1 MQLRLH
7 LHMGATGLI
16 RVQLP
21 VLSRSET
28 VQATP
33 GNGNGKL
40 AVPFRSVYQ
49 KEALNIKM
57 PLWAKRGFQMK
68 QKVIAIANQK
78 GGVAKTTTAIN
89 LGVGLARMGYK
100 VLLIDAD
107 SQASLTIALGYSNP
121 DELPLNTATVM
132 QDVIDDVDPP
142 ADAVIHHSEGIDFIP
157 SGIELSGM
165 ELGLI
170 NVMSRESVLRTAVS
184 EIKKDY
190 DYILIDCMPSLG
202 MITINALAAAD
213 SVIIPTNPSLL
224 SVKGVEQLLKTI
236 SKVRRQINPKLNID
250 GILITVTEA
259 RTNISKAVTDTIKKV
274 YGDKIKVFDT
284 QIPKSTFAAEAT
296 IEGQSVFAYKKA
308 VKVAAAYES
317 LAKEVTENA

>member
-1 MQLRLH
+1 
-7 LHMGATGLI
+7 
-16 RVQLP
+16 
-21 VLSRSET
+21 
-28 VQATP
+28 
-33 GNGNGKL
+33 
-40 AVPFRSVYQ
+40 
-49 KEALNIKM
+49 
-57 PLWAKRGFQMK
+57 MK